1 MMSHL
6 RKAPPSPNSAWPP
19 PAPPRAL
26 PGARSD
32 TFYCVRPESLPLTT
46 LTVYPWKNGDEARV
60 EVNNN
65 LAPSLHCLWSTF
77 CFISSFKKKQ
87 KQKNKRSRV
96 DLFSKR
102 LIKWGFEKG
111 IVRNPEDPS
120 HRRGCPHAEWNA
132 LSRLKKHQVIN
143 QNHPSVYVFFTTV
156 YIVYPAPTVGLL
168 KATQRDK
175 QLSSDQLTE
184 NRWIDG

>member
-1 MMSHL
+1 MMSRL
-6 RKAPPSPNSAWPP
+6 RKAPSPSSAPP
-19 PAPPRAL
+19 PGRFQEPAVTLSIAY
-26 PGARSD
+26 G
-32 TFYCVRPESLPLTT
+32 PLTT
-46 LTVYPWKNGDEARV
+46 LTVYPWNNGDEARV

-65 LAPSLHCLWSTF
+65 LAPSLHCLSSTF
-77 CFISSFKKKQ
+77 CFISSFKKKKQ

-143 QNHPSVYVFFTTV
+143 QNHSSVYVVFFNT
-156 YIVYPAPTVGLL
+156 VYPALTVGLL

-184 NRWIDG
+184 NRWIDR